1 MTWPNDCQ
9 KKLEVGRKERNPFLE
24 CGGKRSATPLWIRRT
39 RKAGT
44 LRQYWRAPEIQSA
57 VAAALC
63 RRTPKP
69 QCGGAKHILRTQP
82 RSGGGSK
89 MRPSPASGQR
99 IPCQYYPSARKFLR
113 FTIAR
118 ERSASHVAHEILGDE
133 NSRPFDWARIRARF
147 CRRVR
152 G

>member
-69 QCGGAKHILRTQP
+69 QCGGAKHIRTACPHSAVWTLGIWVGLVFLPFASFVGNFVGKNAGTLSLR
-82 RSGGGSK
+82 
-89 MRPSPASGQR
+89 
-99 IPCQYYPSARKFLR
+99 
-113 FTIAR
+113 
-118 ERSASHVAHEILGDE
+118 V
-133 NSRPFDWARIRARF
+133 RARF
-147 CRRVR
+147 HAVF
-152 G
+152 